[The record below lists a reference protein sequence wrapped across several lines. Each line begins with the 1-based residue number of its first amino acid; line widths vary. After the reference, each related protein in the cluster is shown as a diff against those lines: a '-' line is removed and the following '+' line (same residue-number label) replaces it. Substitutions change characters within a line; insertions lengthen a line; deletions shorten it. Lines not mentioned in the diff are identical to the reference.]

1 LDYGRSSYAASTEKQ
16 VRENTGSTQFQRDL
30 APVARSY
37 GWPESQIEII
47 DDDLGKSGSS
57 TKGRT
62 GWHRMQEMIDADQV
76 GAVFVANISRLSRKV
91 LDFELFRVRAEL
103 HKTLLY
109 FDGRFVN
116 PADSNDTIISQ
127 VTAMVAQYENRKRAE
142 ISLNSR
148 LAKAQKGEVVSRL
161 PVGWVKGLDKRYY
174 YDPETE
180 QAIRLIIHTFWQT
193 RSIRRT
199 VIALA
204 KAGVQ
209 IPCRKKEGKL
219 FWAKP
224 TTSRVTFILT
234 HRAYTGAYVFAK
246 TQSQPGG
253 PVRARGQSTRIK
265 LPEERW
271 IRHVGHHSAYMTVEE
286 QEQIKTI
293 LAQNQFERWYRAGR
307 GPALTQGLLRCAL
320 CGASLMVT
328 YTKRGYYFVCRRS
341 RDYAEKACLSFC
353 CNDLDEKILQEVF
366 KILKA
371 PPIGMIRA
379 ALEQSRSKI
388 QTRLDWIESER
399 ARLAHEERLADERAK
414 LAAERFPRVQRAA
427 LAKLEKILKEKEE
440 FEQKIAFE
448 EAAPANDASEEELAE
463 LCRIA
468 GDVPA
473 LFQHELVTHQEKK
486 EIVSCLIDHIVVT
499 ADNERIDATVVWKS
513 GAKTPVFV
521 WRARSRH
528 HLIRELHAQQLTASE
543 IRERLAAGKTSTG
556 QSINMSV
563 AGIQLSL
570 RKMGLTAAKHTAGH
584 LAVRRKAAELD
595 REGQSLD
602 AIARHFNE
610 QGLKSPSGKPWT
622 HFMVEHLIRAN
633 GQKQE
638 SLENIH
644 RRAITE
650 ARARGLDYS
659 QMAAEFNQKNFR
671 RRGGLPWT
679 AKSVAVRWSDL
690 KRMQRERAN

>member
-1 LDYGRSSYAASTEKQ
+1 MSENTAIQTHSWITADHLRRLAIIYVRQSTEKQ

-62 GWHRMQEMIDADQV
+62 GWHRMQDMIDADQV

-148 LAKAQKGEVVSRL
+148 LAKAQRGEVVSRL

-180 QAIRLIIHTFWQT
+180 QVIRLIIHTFWQT

-224 TTSRVTFILT
+224 TMSRVTFILT

-271 IRHVGHHSAYMTVEE
+271 IRHVNHHPAYMTVEE
-286 QEQIKTI
+286 QEEIKTI
-293 LAQNQFERWYRAGR
+293 LAKNQFDALVSGRAGPGAYPGTPSLR
-307 GPALTQGLLRCAL
+307 PLRRIPHGDLHKERLLL
-320 CGASLMVT
+320 C
-328 YTKRGYYFVCRRS
+328 
-341 RDYAEKACLSFC
+341 
-353 CNDLDEKILQEVF
+353 LQE
-366 KILKA
+366 
-371 PPIGMIRA
+371 
-379 ALEQSRSKI
+379 
-388 QTRLDWIESER
+388 
-399 ARLAHEERLADERAK
+399 
-414 LAAERFPRVQRAA
+414 
-427 LAKLEKILKEKEE
+427 
-440 FEQKIAFE
+440 
-448 EAAPANDASEEELAE
+448 
-463 LCRIA
+463 
-468 GDVPA
+468 
-473 LFQHELVTHQEKK
+473 
-486 EIVSCLIDHIVVT
+486 
-499 ADNERIDATVVWKS
+499 
-513 GAKTPVFV
+513 
-521 WRARSRH
+521 
-528 HLIRELHAQQLTASE
+528 
-543 IRERLAAGKTSTG
+543 
-556 QSINMSV
+556 
-563 AGIQLSL
+563 
-570 RKMGLTAAKHTAGH
+570 
-584 LAVRRKAAELD
+584 
-595 REGQSLD
+595 
-602 AIARHFNE
+602 IARICRK
-610 QGLKSPSGKPWT
+610 G
-622 HFMVEHLIRAN
+622 V
-633 GQKQE
+633 
-638 SLENIH
+638 
-644 RRAITE
+644 
-650 ARARGLDYS
+650 S
-659 QMAAEFNQKNFR
+659 QF
-671 RRGGLPWT
+671 L
-679 AKSVAVRWSDL
+679 L
-690 KRMQRERAN
+690 